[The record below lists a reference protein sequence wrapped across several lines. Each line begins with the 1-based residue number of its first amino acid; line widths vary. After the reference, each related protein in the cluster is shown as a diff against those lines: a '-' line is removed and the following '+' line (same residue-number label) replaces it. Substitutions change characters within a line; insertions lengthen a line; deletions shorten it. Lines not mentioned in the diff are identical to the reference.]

1 MKKVLAI
8 ALIFIIIYPL
18 QVFAAP
24 NYGNWAKDSI
34 DFANKC
40 GLISEEL
47 IIGDYTKPITRDEV
61 AKLIV
66 KAYENTTGKKC
77 VPGENVFND
86 TYSQYASIVHQL
98 GIMSGRGDGV
108 FSPYDDVTRQ
118 EMSKIVLTF
127 KAVAE
132 NTQTDLNYFN
142 IPGFSD
148 MENVSEWAIPY
159 VSKACESGIIKG
171 YEDGTFLP
179 LGKVSYQEAII
190 LVLRAGEFNEKA
202 QPTIEHLEDGTVL
215 NSGQSVSFKVNCN
228 SDFRVYAYNFD
239 KGYLS
244 KIGSGVSGKSYTLD
258 YNSLNPESLYYIFVE
273 SDGVYSEFVSVYT
286 DRYNLFIDFDD
297 YVTWGAKRISWNQI
311 PDIKRVNVT
320 ITEQRNSR
328 NPGDI
333 PPNTPYIYELENQ
346 NYVNISMYPN
356 CIYTIEISSGEYYA
370 QKTVVCQGVTGDKF
384 EEVFETYPTT
394 EAEAEQLMVQI
405 SVPVWKL
412 SGNRKVSST
421 ATLTVHKDIAEK
433 VKLVF
438 EEIYNGEEK
447 FPIKDVGAYN
457 WRGGTTEHNGGT
469 AIDINSNENYCLYS
483 NGMVV
488 GSHWLPYQDPYSIT
502 PYGDVV
508 RAFEKNGFTWG
519 GDAWNS
525 TKDYMHFSYL
535 GT

>member
-228 SDFRVYAYNFD
+228 SDFSVYAYNFD

-286 DRYNLFIDFDD
+286 DRYNLFIDFDNRVIIAEEGVTVNDITYHILKNNIYFPDENTDKNVGTIESLSYVAIKYGDSYKITVIPSNAVGDLNVEGTLKYKKTTTKYWETSTNLEMIVNELTD
-297 YVTWGAKRISWNQI
+297 YNI
-311 PDIKRVNVT
+311 
-320 ITEQRNSR
+320 
-328 NPGDI
+328 
-333 PPNTPYIYELENQ
+333 IYEDVNNNSISKTISINLNENGELT
-346 NYVNISMYPN
+346 V
-356 CIYTIEISSGEYYA
+356 IEI
-370 QKTVVCQGVTGDKF
+370 
-384 EEVFETYPTT
+384 
-394 EAEAEQLMVQI
+394 
-405 SVPVWKL
+405 
-412 SGNRKVSST
+412 
-421 ATLTVHKDIAEK
+421 
-433 VKLVF
+433 
-438 EEIYNGEEK
+438 EIKE
-447 FPIKDVGAYN
+447 
-457 WRGGTTEHNGGT
+457 
-469 AIDINSNENYCLYS
+469 
-483 NGMVV
+483 
-488 GSHWLPYQDPYSIT
+488 
-502 PYGDVV
+502 
-508 RAFEKNGFTWG
+508 
-519 GDAWNS
+519 
-525 TKDYMHFSYL
+525 
-535 GT
+535 